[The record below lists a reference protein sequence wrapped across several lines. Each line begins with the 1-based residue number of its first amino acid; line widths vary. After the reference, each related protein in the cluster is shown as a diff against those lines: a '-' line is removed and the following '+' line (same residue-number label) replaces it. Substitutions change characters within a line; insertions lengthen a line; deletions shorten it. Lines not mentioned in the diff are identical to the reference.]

1 MAVKLDLA
9 YKFPKRK
16 LWFHNPPDLP
26 FDQSLQLLTPA
37 PPVMDGRGVLNDWGI
52 VVGQAY
58 MVRKG
63 KHDPEVG
70 ATVPVTET
78 LQRSLLWRNCG
89 MPLSLVGF
97 SGTAIELAPQS
108 GRVIGFQN
116 YELWMNDPPPRGA
129 YEEPVEGLYLREDIG
144 LERIR
149 LGNHS
154 IYGALQLPAEFY
166 QGGITIKTDIGDEVP
181 VDDGRAGYGW
191 DLLRMEERGAHGGGV
206 GRAEGDRGKGSS
218 VLLDLGGSDFLRQIW
233 EKRG

>member
-16 LWFHNPPDLP
+16 LGFHNPPDLP

-37 PPVMDGRGVLNDWGI
+37 PPVMDGRGVPNDWGI
-52 VVGQAY
+52 VVGQGY
-58 MVRKG
+58 MVRRG
-63 KHDPEVG
+63 KQGSEEG
-70 ATVPVTET
+70 ATVSVTET

-116 YELWMNDPPPRGA
+116 YELWMNDPPLRGE
-129 YEEPVEGLYLREDIG
+129 YKEPVEGLYLREDIVR
-144 LERIR
+144 ERIR

-154 IYGALQLPAEFY
+154 IFGALQLPAEFY
-166 QGGITIKTDIGDEVP
+166 QGGVTIKTDIGDEVP
-181 VDDGRAGYGW
+181 VDDGRAGYDW
-191 DLLRMEERGAHGGGV
+191 DLLRMEEGRVHSCGM
-206 GRAEGDRGKGSS
+206 GRAEGDKGKGKL
-218 VLLDLGGSDFLRQIW
+218 V
-233 EKRG
+233 